1 MNKLININIIY
12 GSNVAYPTYTHHYHL
27 QLRHCYNPHCNRSS
41 YDVQLLECIAQTFPE
56 GKKYWFTVRENNK
69 MELDNVTML
78 TFGRPIQK
86 PLEHSLTIGQ
96 RTIRSIIDLDTLGTV
111 MDGLAV
117 PCYTVRAEARTRM
130 LLSVTRTPP
139 CKTASQ
145 IRPCFPLEYGW
156 SCDLPCNP
164 LLRRR

>member
-12 GSNVAYPTYTHHYHL
+12 GSNVAYPAYIHHYHL
-27 QLRHCYNPHCNRSS
+27 QLRHRYNPHCNRSS
-41 YDVQLLECIAQTFPE
+41 CDVQLLECIAQTFPE

-78 TFGRPIQK
+78 TFGRPIHKLIDIYNLPPQIFLLVEK

-96 RTIRSIIDLDTLGTV
+96 RTIRSIIDLDTQGTV

-117 PCYTVRAEARTRM
+117 P
-130 LLSVTRTPP
+130 
-139 CKTASQ
+139 
-145 IRPCFPLEYGW
+145 
-156 SCDLPCNP
+156 
-164 LLRRR
+164 